1 MWPGKLASPSWPA
14 APGPAWR
21 GRQSAGLSSW
31 IVPATLTRSPGSP
44 PPGAP
49 PRGGP
54 GVVGAALNAAARPHG
69 LMFGP
74 DPASAD
80 RATFGGMI
88 ATNATGAHSIR
99 YGMTADHLL
108 EAEVVLS
115 DGSTARLGPVGE
127 EAARHKAEASTL
139 EGRIYRRAL
148 DVRASAADQV
158 RQDWPRAWRRGRP
171 VPADVIHRLLSP

>member
-1 MWPGKLASPSWPA
+1 MPASTRTPESSTAPTPPTTRSSQSACTTPAARTTYRGQSRWPGKLASPSWPA

-108 EAEVVLS
+108 EGEGGVS
-115 DGSTARLGPVGE
+115 DGATA
-127 EAARHKAEASTL
+127 
-139 EGRIYRRAL
+139 
-148 DVRASAADQV
+148 
-158 RQDWPRAWRRGRP
+158 
-171 VPADVIHRLLSP
+171 